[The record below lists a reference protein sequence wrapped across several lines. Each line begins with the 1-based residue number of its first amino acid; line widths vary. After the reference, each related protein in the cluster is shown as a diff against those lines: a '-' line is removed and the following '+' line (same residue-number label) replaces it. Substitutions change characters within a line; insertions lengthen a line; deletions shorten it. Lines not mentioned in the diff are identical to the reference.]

1 MTNSQLR
8 GMVIPHLRSQ
18 FERGTPVL
26 FTGAGF
32 SLGARNI
39 LGNPVPTVAQLKESL
54 WSICFPGRAFD
65 GSTPLQDLYD
75 FALIRQ
81 PKALT
86 QILKQSFTVSDD
98 SVPEFYARFF
108 SMPWYRCYT
117 LNIDDLAA
125 ATQRKYGLPRGL
137 VEFSALDESALV
149 SGYSSDKME
158 VIHLNG
164 DLGGIPERV
173 TFSVT
178 QYGERISRHDSYYVR
193 LTAELVSHPFVFVG
207 TSLDESP
214 LWQHIELRRA
224 KGGRSLRELRP
235 RSYLVTPSLNLARQA
250 LLAEYNVLWVPMT
263 AEEFDSAVFAEVVDA
278 AATGL
283 QVLSRSAGF
292 NLEDTRISD
301 VDDLAQAAD
310 QPSDYLLGQEPI
322 WGDLQYGRAITREND
337 DQIRDGIRAALAESN
352 YKGVVVVTG
361 TAGSG
366 KSTAL
371 RRLALRLSAEGKRVG
386 WIEAERSVSPRVIR
400 HWMRSADARRS
411 LLSTMQTCTDRSWR
425 I

>member
-18 FERGTPVL
+18 FER
-26 FTGAGF
+26 
-32 SLGARNI
+32 
-39 LGNPVPTVAQLKESL
+39 GNPVPTVAQLKESL

-149 SGYSSDKME
+149 SGYSSNKME

>member
-1 MTNSQLR
+1 
-8 GMVIPHLRSQ
+8 
-18 FERGTPVL
+18 
-26 FTGAGF
+26 
-32 SLGARNI
+32 
-39 LGNPVPTVAQLKESL
+39 
-54 WSICFPGRAFD
+54 
-65 GSTPLQDLYD
+65 
-75 FALIRQ
+75 
-81 PKALT
+81 
-86 QILKQSFTVSDD
+86 
-98 SVPEFYARFF
+98 
-108 SMPWYRCYT
+108 
-117 LNIDDLAA
+117 
-125 ATQRKYGLPRGL
+125 
-137 VEFSALDESALV
+137 
-149 SGYSSDKME
+149 
-158 VIHLNG
+158 
-164 DLGGIPERV
+164 
-173 TFSVT
+173 
-178 QYGERISRHDSYYVR
+178 
-193 LTAELVSHPFVFVG
+193 
-207 TSLDESP
+207 
-214 LWQHIELRRA
+214 
-224 KGGRSLRELRP
+224 
-235 RSYLVTPSLNLARQA
+235 
-250 LLAEYNVLWVPMT
+250 MT